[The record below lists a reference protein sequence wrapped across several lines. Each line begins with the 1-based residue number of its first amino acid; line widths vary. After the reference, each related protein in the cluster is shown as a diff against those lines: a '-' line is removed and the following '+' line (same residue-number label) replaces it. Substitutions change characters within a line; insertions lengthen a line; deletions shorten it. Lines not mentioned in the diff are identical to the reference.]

1 MVIVDFNNPTNMV
14 VQLINH

>member
-14 VQLINH
+14 VQQINH